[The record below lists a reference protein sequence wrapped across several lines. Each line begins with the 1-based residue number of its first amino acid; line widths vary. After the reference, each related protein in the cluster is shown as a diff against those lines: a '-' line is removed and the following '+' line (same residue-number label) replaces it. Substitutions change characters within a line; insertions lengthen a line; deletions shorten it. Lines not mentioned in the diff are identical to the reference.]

1 MIDVMKKD
9 SDHCI
14 IDNRISLKF
23 FKERRKLI
31 SLAIINLK
39 KIKNRCLAS
48 NEVGIL
54 KYLM

>member
-14 IDNRISLKF
+14 IDNRISYKF